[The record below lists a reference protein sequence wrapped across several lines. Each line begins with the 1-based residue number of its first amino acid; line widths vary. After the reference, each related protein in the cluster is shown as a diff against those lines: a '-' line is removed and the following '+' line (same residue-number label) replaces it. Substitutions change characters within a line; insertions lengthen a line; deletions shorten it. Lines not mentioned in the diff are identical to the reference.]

1 MKELKNRVIR
11 LGVDR
16 GYLPRNAGDNS
27 LEKFDIQY
35 LRFIEEIGEAS
46 RELRLKN
53 EDAFKME
60 IGDALVL
67 HTNCLYILDE
77 YLVGFDGLNNS
88 LNLSFCTLE
97 KLIKMYAYNHIE
109 FKKECLQLAY
119 DKIIARGGMLINGD
133 WFKPTDKEYIEHFK
147 NK

>member
-1 MKELKNRVIR
+1 MKELQNKVIQ
-11 LGVDR
+11 LGIER
-16 GYLPRNAGDNS
+16 GYLPKNSEDNS

-46 RELRLKN
+46 RELRLRN
-53 EDAFKME
+53 YDAFKME
-60 IGDALVL
+60 VGDALVL

-77 YLVGFDGLNNS
+77 YLHGFDGLINS
-88 LNLSFCTLE
+88 VNLSFCTLE
-97 KLIKMYAYNHIE
+97 KLIKMYASNPIE

-119 DKIIARGGMLINGD
+119 DKIVSRGGMLIGED
-133 WFKPTDKEYIEHFK
+133 WFKPTDKEYIEYFK